1 MRQQNLLLEKKE
13 VRVVVTTK
21 QKVVKMWPRRARGL
35 CLESLNKGK
44 HARLFS
50 QYHLKKASK
59 SAWEDETETRKQVS
73 SMLKKIREG
82 GEEAVSKYSLEMD
95 GYDGN
100 VVVSEEEI
108 EVACNSLSQQ
118 LKEDI
123 MYAHKQ
129 VTKFAQAQ
137 KDSIREFEI
146 EVSDGIYAGQKLI
159 PIDCAG
165 CYVPGGRYAHIA
177 SAIMSVATA
186 KIAGVKHV
194 IACSSP
200 SRVGNRNGVHPS
212 ILFAM
217 KISGA
222 DQILALGGVQA
233 IAAMSMGL
241 FTGKKANIL
250 VGPGNKFVA
259 EAKQMLHSTSNVGI
273 DMFAGPTEI
282 GIIADASADANLV
295 SEDLCSQCEHGF
307 DSPSWL
313 FTTCDKL
320 ANEVLKQMDTR
331 INSLPTRAREAAKA
345 AWRDH
350 GEIIICDNDEELCEV
365 SDRYGA
371 EHLELH
377 VKKDKMKWFVDELKN
392 YGSLFIGEETTV
404 TYGDKCSGTNHILPT
419 KRASYSS
426 GGLSVHKFMKI
437 VTTQRMT
444 RESTK
449 ELGVRAARISR
460 EEGMEGHARAADI
473 RLKKYFPNESFDVG
487 RK

>member
-1 MRQQNLLLEKKE
+1 MWRQ
-13 VRVVVTTK
+13 RV
-21 QKVVKMWPRRARGL
+21 RGL
-35 CLESLNKGK
+35 CSIVFSRGI
-44 HARLFS
+44 HARSFS
-50 QYHLKKASK
+50 QYVKKASK
-59 SAWEDETETRKQVS
+59 SFTEDEKETRQRVS
-73 SMLKKIREG
+73 SILDDIREG
-82 GEEAVSKYSLEMD
+82 GEATARRYSLEMD

-100 VVVSEEEI
+100 VI
-108 EVACNSLSQQ
+108 LSQEDINSACDSLDHQ

-123 MYAHKQ
+123 LYAYNQ

-137 KDSIREFEI
+137 RDSIHEFEV
-146 EVSDGIYAGQKLI
+146 EVSDGIFAGQKLI
-159 PIDCAG
+159 PVDCAG

-186 KIAGVKHV
+186 KVAGVEHV

-200 SRVGNRNGVHPS
+200 SCEGGRYGIHPS
-212 ILFAM
+212 IIFAL

-222 DQILALGGVQA
+222 DQILALGWVQA

-241 FTGKKANIL
+241 FTGRKANIL

-259 EAKQMLHSTSNVGI
+259 EAKQTLYSTNNVGI

-295 SEDLCSQCEHGF
+295 SEDLCSQCEHGL

-320 ANEVLKQMDTR
+320 AKEVLRQVDIK
-331 INSLPTRAREAAKA
+331 INSLPITSREAASA
-345 AWRDH
+345 AWRNH
-350 GEIIICDNDEELCEV
+350 GEIVLCEDDEELCRV
-365 SDRYGA
+365 SDIYGA

-377 VKKDKMKWFVDELKN
+377 VEEQKLRWFVDRLKN

-419 KRASYSS
+419 KQASYFS
-426 GGLSVHKFMKI
+426 GGLSVHKFIKI

-444 RESTK
+444 KESTR
-449 ELGVRAARISR
+449 EIGVRAARISR
-460 EEGMEGHARAADI
+460 EEGMEGHARAADV
-473 RLKKYFPNESFDVG
+473 RLKKYFPNDTFDVG
-487 RK
+487 QKRTSSNP